1 MRKICFTLAV
11 MLLLTMLSPVVFAAE
26 QTYGIDNLNNESGDL
41 VIAYLGGSITEGA
54 GATGSNR
61 YATQL
66 TNRYFKTKY
75 PSKNVIEVNA
85 GVGGTPSDLGLFRMA
100 KDVSSKNPDV
110 VFVEFA
116 VNDTGRD
123 EKTVKQNMEGIV
135 RQLSRL
141 PKQPVVIFLYTAKAD
156 FAAVDKTIAYHQKI
170 ADYYGIAS
178 INLNSYVKGIGR

>member
-75 PSKNVIEVNA
+75 PNKNVIEVNA
-85 GVGGTPSDLGLFRMA
+85 GVGGTPLIWDCSGWRRTSPA
-100 KDVSSKNPDV
+100 KTRTWCLWS
-110 VFVEFA
+110 
-116 VNDTGRD
+116 
-123 EKTVKQNMEGIV
+123 
-135 RQLSRL
+135 L
-141 PKQPVVIFLYTAKAD
+141 PSTTPAEMKKL
-156 FAAVDKTIAYHQKI
+156 
-170 ADYYGIAS
+170 
-178 INLNSYVKGIGR
+178 